1 MEMIRQR
8 MREMVTTTDL
18 NKSDLLSRFT
28 GSIKDGVTKTHLR
41 SFYFIILS
49 DKTIQSMDKKVKWSW
64 TSALIGAASAVA
76 ATAVLS
82 AKPKD
87 PTFHLISI
95 NFTSFKLNLPTILD
109 AELVL
114 TVHVTNPNIAP
125 IHYSSTAMSIFYQG
139 SLLGSA
145 AVAAGSQ
152 PPRSCQLLRLPARLR
167 GLELAQHAK
176 CFVADVARREM
187 VLDAAVDISGTARVL
202 WWDHNF
208 KVHVDS
214 HVTVDPVFL
223 DVIDQE
229 NTSELELFA
238 A

>member
-1 MEMIRQR
+1 M
-8 MREMVTTTDL
+8 
-18 NKSDLLSRFT
+18 
-28 GSIKDGVTKTHLR
+28 G
-41 SFYFIILS
+41 
-49 DKTIQSMDKKVKWSW
+49 KKVKWSW
-64 TSALIGAASAVA
+64 SSAIIGAASAVA
-76 ATAVLS
+76 ATALIS

-95 NFTSFKLNLPTILD
+95 SMTSLKLNLPLLD
-109 AELVL
+109 AEVLL

-125 IHYSSTAMSIFYQG
+125 IDYSSTSMSIFYEG

-145 AVAAGSQ
+145 QVQAGSQ
-152 PPRSCQLLRLPARLR
+152 PPRSCQLLRLPARLH
-167 GLELAQHAK
+167 GLQLAHHAK
-176 CFVADVARREM
+176 RFLQDVARREM
-187 VLDAAVDISGTARVL
+187 VLDASVDIAGIARVM

-229 NTSELELFA
+229 NTSELEVFTTA
-238 A
+238 AARLLLMMAREACARETEQDAGSWDTKTSGSIPAGTSAVKVSTDKYQIYATN